1 MKSIDEIK
9 QLLAGQREE
18 LRRRFRVREIGIF
31 GSFVRGEERRG
42 SDIDVLVDF
51 EEPIGIFTFLELEE
65 YLGEVLGIRVDLVSR
80 KALKPHIGKRI
91 LTEVIPI

>member
-18 LRRRFRVREIGIF
+18 LRRRFRVKQIGIF

-80 KALKPHIGKRI
+80 KALKPHIGKRV
-91 LTEVIPI
+91 LTEVIAI